1 MSKFDDIEDE
11 YLDIPLI
18 QGVILNRSDDGT
30 PRSNVPHLI
39 VHHSPTGYEWGFSG
53 SGPADLSLNILEN
66 ILRQSHYTGEIVQIG
81 GTHIFHMAWTLH
93 HIFKDRF
100 IAHINIEG
108 GKIEYETIAQWI
120 ADQITAIQ
128 EAAAQKAAG
137 K

>member
-11 YLDIPLI
+11 YLNIPLV
-18 QGVILNRSDDGT
+18 QGVFLSRDDDGT

-39 VHHSPTGYEWGFSG
+39 VHHAPKGYEWSYDGDA
-53 SGPADLSLNILEN
+53 PADLSLNILEN
-66 ILRQSHYTGEIVQIG
+66 VLRQGHYQGEIVHIG

-93 HIFKDRF
+93 QPFMHRF

-120 ADQITAIQ
+120 ADQITEMQ
-128 EAAAQKAAG
+128 TKKAAP
-137 K
+137 